1 MSPTAKWIYQTL
13 CNVMPD
19 CFSSEFVT
27 DVLMYSA
34 KMSEYADASYLT
46 ELATVDVEQ
55 HAKSYFKDCR
65 TCVM

>member
-46 ELATVDVEQ
+46 
-55 HAKSYFKDCR
+55 R
-65 TCVM
+65 TRNCGC